1 MRKPVVIG
9 LGEVLW
15 DLLPGE
21 KKLGGAPANVA
32 FHARQLGADAVVV
45 SAIGND
51 ALGEEMI
58 DVLVKKQLSH
68 HLAKTVWPTGTVE
81 VKLHQGN
88 PEYNIIENVAW
99 DHIQY
104 TTEIEYLADT
114 ASAICFGSLAQRS
127 LLTQQTIYKVLSRMP
142 DQAIKLFDINIRQQY
157 FTREILLRSLNA
169 CNMLKINHEEL
180 DLLTDLLQ
188 LPSDETEK
196 LHVILQKFGLQLIAL
211 TKGEKGSLLYTD
223 KEVSNVEA
231 THIQVVDTIGAGDSF
246 SAALIM
252 GLINKN
258 PLCQIHQHA
267 ARVSSFVCTQKG
279 ATPQL
284 PVELIF

>member
-58 DVLVKKQLSH
+58 DVLVKKRLRY
-68 HLAKTVWPTGTVE
+68 HLAKTDWPTGSVE

-104 TTEIEYLADT
+104 TTEIEFLADV
-114 ASAICFGSLAQRS
+114 ASAICFGSLAQRC

-196 LHVILQKFGLQLIAL
+196 LHVILQKFGLKLIAL

-223 KEVSNVEA
+223 KEVSRVEA

-252 GLINKN
+252 GLINKK
-258 PLCQIHQHA
+258 PLRQIHQHA

-284 PVELIF
+284 PDELIF

>member
-32 FHARQLGADAVVV
+32 FHAQQLGADAVVV

-58 DVLVKKQLSH
+58 DVLVKKQLRH
-68 HLAKTVWPTGTVE
+68 HLAKTDWPTGTVE

-104 TTEIEYLADT
+104 TTEIEFLADV
-114 ASAICFGSLAQRS
+114 ASAICFGSLAQRC
-127 LLTQQTIYKVLSRMP
+127 LLTQQTIYKVLSQMP

-180 DLLTDLLQ
+180 DLLTGLLQ

-196 LHVILQKFGLQLIAL
+196 LHVILQKFGLKLIAL

-223 KEVSNVEA
+223 KEVSRVEA

-252 GLINKN
+252 GLINKK
-258 PLCQIHQHA
+258 PLRQIHQHA

-284 PVELIF
+284 PNELIF